1 MSNLI
6 VIGTQWGD
14 EGKGKIVDLLSSEA
28 DTIVRFQGGHNA
40 GHTLVVGDKIF
51 KLSLLPSGIIREN
64 KIAVI
69 GNGVVLDPWKLLE
82 EIEQLSS
89 RGIKIGSERLII
101 SENTPLI
108 LPPHKDLDLLRE
120 KRAGKEKIGTTGRG
134 IGPAYEDKVGRRALR
149 TGDLQNTDE
158 IKRKLKNL
166 KAHHDILRA
175 GLGAPDINEEQLFN
189 ELMLVGEKIKPF
201 IKPVWKILD
210 KQIKKNQNILFEG
223 AQGSMLDVDFGT
235 YPFVTSSST
244 IAAAAAI
251 GSGVAHNKIKSVL
264 GITKAYT
271 TRVGEGPMPTELTD
285 SIGRYLAI
293 EGNEKGTVT
302 GRDRRCGWFDAPLV
316 KRSCILNGVTS
327 LALTKIDVLDK
338 LETIKI
344 CTGYRVDKEEHSDFP
359 VTTSLTKRLTPIY
372 EEINGWNTSTV
383 GLEKISELPSNA
395 RIYIQRI
402 EELTGSKVSI
412 ISTGPERNQTITI
425 HSPFQPTK
433 A

>member
-14 EGKGKIVDLLSSEA
+14 EGKGKIVDLLSSKA

-40 GHTLVVGDKIF
+40 GHTLVVGDQVF
-51 KLSLLPSGIIREN
+51 KLSLLPSGVIRED

-82 EIEQLSS
+82 EIEQLNS
-89 RGIKIGSERLII
+89 RGIKICSDRFLI

-108 LPPHKDLDLLRE
+108 LPFHKDLDLLRE
-120 KRAGKEKIGTTGRG
+120 QKAGKEKIGTTGRG

-149 TGDLQNTDE
+149 TGDLKDPNQV
-158 IKRKLKNL
+158 KRKLNIIKE
-166 KAHHDILRA
+166 HHDILRA
-175 GLGAPDINEEQLFN
+175 GLGATDIDEEQLFD
-189 ELMLVGEKIKPF
+189 ELMIVGKKINMF
-201 IKPVWKILD
+201 IKPVWKILNE
-210 KQIKKNQNILFEG
+210 QIKKNKNILFEG

-251 GSGVAHNKIKSVL
+251 GSGVAHNKINSVL

-285 SIGRYLAI
+285 SIGRYLSE

-316 KRSCILNGVTS
+316 RRSCLLNGVTS

-338 LETIKI
+338 LEKIKI
-344 CTGYRVDKEEHSDFP
+344 CVGYRIEKEEYTDFP
-359 VTTSLTKRLTPIY
+359 VSTSLSNKLSPIY
-372 EEINGWNTSTV
+372 EEIDGWNTSTV
-383 GLEKISELPSNA
+383 GLEKIDQMPIKA
-395 RIYIQRI
+395 RAYIQRI
-402 EELTGSKVSI
+402 EELSETEVSI
-412 ISTGPERNQTITI
+412 ISTGPERNQTIFI
-425 HSPFQPTK
+425 NDPF
-433 A
+433 

>member
-108 LPPHKDLDLLRE
+108 LPFHKDLDLLRE

-134 IGPAYEDKVGRRALR
+134 IGPAYEDKVGRRAIR
-149 TGDLQNTDE
+149 TGDLQNADE
-158 IKRKLKNL
+158 IKRKLKNM
-166 KAHHDILRA
+166 KVHHDILRA
-175 GLGAPDINEEQLFN
+175 GLGAPDINEEQLFH
-189 ELMLVGEKIKPF
+189 ELTQVGEKIKTF
-201 IKPVWKILD
+201 IKPVWKILN

-285 SIGRYLAI
+285 SIGRYLAV

-344 CTGYRVDKEEHSDFP
+344 CTGYRVDKDELSDFP
-359 VTTSLTKRLTPIY
+359 VTTSLTKKLTPIY
-372 EEINGWNTSTV
+372 EEIDGWNTSTV
-383 GLEKISELPSNA
+383 GLEKMSELPLNA

-402 EELTGSKVSI
+402 EELTESKVSI

-425 HSPFQPTK
+425 NSPFQSN
-433 A
+433 

>member
-108 LPPHKDLDLLRE
+108 LPFHKDLDLLRE

-149 TGDLQNTDE
+149 TGDLQNADE
-158 IKRKLKNL
+158 IKRKLKNM
-166 KAHHDILRA
+166 KVHHDILRA
-175 GLGAPDINEEQLFN
+175 GLGAPDINEEQLFH
-189 ELMLVGEKIKPF
+189 ELMQVGEKIKTF
-201 IKPVWKILD
+201 IKPVWKILN

-285 SIGRYLAI
+285 NIGRYLAV

-344 CTGYRVDKEEHSDFP
+344 CTGYRVDKDELSDFP
-359 VTTSLTKRLTPIY
+359 VTTSLTKKLTPIY
-372 EEINGWNTSTV
+372 EEIDGWNTSTV
-383 GLEKISELPSNA
+383 GLEKMNELPLNA

-402 EELTGSKVSI
+402 EELTESKVSI

-425 HSPFQPTK
+425 NSPFQSN
-433 A
+433 

>member
-108 LPPHKDLDLLRE
+108 LPFHKDLDLLRE

-149 TGDLQNTDE
+149 TGDLQNADE
-158 IKRKLKNL
+158 IKRKLKNM
-166 KAHHDILRA
+166 KVHHDILRA
-175 GLGAPDINEEQLFN
+175 GLGAPDINEEQLFH
-189 ELMLVGEKIKPF
+189 ELMQVGEKIKTF
-201 IKPVWKILD
+201 IKPVWKILN

-285 SIGRYLAI
+285 NIGRYLAV

-344 CTGYRVDKEEHSDFP
+344 CTGYRVDKDELSDFP
-359 VTTSLTKRLTPIY
+359 VTTSLTKKLTPIY

-383 GLEKISELPSNA
+383 GLEKMNELPLNA

-402 EELTGSKVSI
+402 EELTETKVSI

-425 HSPFQPTK
+425 NSPFQSN
-433 A
+433 

>member
-40 GHTLVVGDKIF
+40 GHTLVIGNQVF
-51 KLSLLPSGIIREN
+51 KLSLLPSGIIRNN

-82 EIEQLSS
+82 EIDQLNS
-89 RGIKIGSERLII
+89 RGIKVSSDRLLI

-108 LPPHKDLDLLRE
+108 LPFHKDLDLLRE
-120 KRAGKEKIGTTGRG
+120 QKAGKEKIGTTGRG

-149 TGDLQNTDE
+149 TGDLKDPNE
-158 IKRKLKNL
+158 VKRKLNFI

-175 GLGAPDINEEQLFN
+175 GLDASEIDEEKLFN
-189 ELMLVGEKIKPF
+189 ELMIIGEKISNF
-201 IKPVWKILD
+201 IKPVWKFLNEEITQN
-210 KQIKKNQNILFEG
+210 KNILFEG

-244 IAAAAAI
+244 IAAAAAL
-251 GSGVAHNKIKSVL
+251 GSGVAHNKINSVL

-271 TRVGEGPMPTELTD
+271 TRVGEGPMPTELFD
-285 SIGRYLAI
+285 SLGQYLAV

-316 KRSCILNGVTS
+316 KRSCLLNGVTS

-338 LETIKI
+338 LEKIKI
-344 CTGYRVDKEEHSDFP
+344 CIGYRVEEEEISDFP
-359 VTTSLTKRLTPIY
+359 VSTSLANKLSPIY
-372 EEINGWNTSTV
+372 EEIDGWNTSTV
-383 GLEKISELPSNA
+383 GLEKIDQMPLKA
-395 RIYIQRI
+395 RAYITRI
-402 EELTGSKVSI
+402 EELTECEVSI
-412 ISTGPERNQTITI
+412 ISTGPERNQTILI
-425 HSPFQPTK
+425 NNPF
-433 A
+433 

>member
-6 VIGTQWGD
+6 IIGTQWGD

-28 DTIVRFQGGHNA
+28 DIIVRFQGGHNA
-40 GHTLVVGDKIF
+40 GHTLVVGDKVF

-89 RGIKIGSERLII
+89 RGIKIGSERLMI

-108 LPPHKDLDLLRE
+108 LPFHKDLDLLRE
-120 KRAGKEKIGTTGRG
+120 QKAGKEKIGTTGRG

-149 TGDLQNTDE
+149 TGDLQNKDE
-158 IKRKLKNL
+158 IKRKLKNI

-175 GLGAPDINEEQLFN
+175 GLGTTDIDEEQLFN
-189 ELMLVGEKIKPF
+189 ELMIVGKKINTF
-201 IKPVWKILD
+201 IKPVWKILNE
-210 KQIKKNQNILFEG
+210 QIKKDKNILFEG

-285 SIGRYLAI
+285 NIGRYLAV

-338 LETIKI
+338 LEKIKI
-344 CTGYRVDKEEHSDFP
+344 CTGYRVDKEELSDIP
-359 VTTSLTKRLTPIY
+359 VSTSLTKRLTPIY
-372 EEINGWNTSTV
+372 EEIDGWNTSTV
-383 GLEKISELPSNA
+383 GLEKISQLPLNA
-395 RIYIQRI
+395 RAYIQRI
-402 EELTGSKVSI
+402 EELTESKVSI

-425 HSPFQPTK
+425 NSPF
-433 A
+433 

>member
-6 VIGTQWGD
+6 IIGTQWGD

-40 GHTLVVGDKIF
+40 GHTLVIGDQVF
-51 KLSLLPSGIIREN
+51 KLSLLPSGIIRKN

-82 EIEQLSS
+82 EITQLNS
-89 RGIKIGSERLII
+89 RGIKVNSDRLII

-108 LPPHKDLDLLRE
+108 LPFHKDLDLLRE
-120 KRAGKEKIGTTGRG
+120 QKAGKEKIGTTGRG

-149 TGDLQNTDE
+149 TGDLKDPNE
-158 IKRKLKNL
+158 VKRKINII

-175 GLGAPDINEEQLFN
+175 GLDASDIDEEKLFN
-189 ELMLVGEKIKPF
+189 ELMIVGEKISKF
-201 IKPVWKILD
+201 VKPVWKFLNEEIT
-210 KQIKKNQNILFEG
+210 KNKNILFEG

-244 IAAAAAI
+244 IAAAAAL
-251 GSGVAHNKIKSVL
+251 GSGVAHNKINSVL

-271 TRVGEGPMPTELTD
+271 TRVGEGPMPTELFD
-285 SIGRYLAI
+285 SLGQHLAV

-302 GRDRRCGWFDAPLV
+302 GRARRCGWFDAPLV
-316 KRSCILNGVTS
+316 RRSCVLNGVTS

-338 LETIKI
+338 LEKIKI
-344 CTGYRVDKEEHSDFP
+344 CIGYRFEKEEHLDFP
-359 VTTSLTKRLTPIY
+359 VSTSLASKLSPIY
-372 EEINGWNTSTV
+372 EEIDGWNTSTV
-383 GLEKISELPSNA
+383 GLEKIDQMPTKA
-395 RIYIQRI
+395 REYIQRI
-402 EELTGSKVSI
+402 EELTECRVSI
-412 ISTGPERNQTITI
+412 ISTGPERNQTILI
-425 HSPFQPTK
+425 NNPFIV
-433 A
+433 

>member
-40 GHTLVVGDKIF
+40 GHTLVIGNQVF
-51 KLSLLPSGIIREN
+51 KLSLLPSGIIRNN

-82 EIEQLSS
+82 EIDQLNS
-89 RGIKIGSERLII
+89 RGIKVSSDRLLI

-108 LPPHKDLDLLRE
+108 LPFHKDLDLLRE
-120 KRAGKEKIGTTGRG
+120 QKAGKEKIGTTGRG

-149 TGDLQNTDE
+149 TGDLKDPNE
-158 IKRKLKNL
+158 VKRKLNFI

-175 GLGAPDINEEQLFN
+175 GLDASEIDEEKLFN
-189 ELMLVGEKIKPF
+189 ELMIIGEKISNF
-201 IKPVWKILD
+201 IKPVWKFLNEEIT
-210 KQIKKNQNILFEG
+210 KNKKILFEG

-244 IAAAAAI
+244 TAAAAAL
-251 GSGVAHNKIKSVL
+251 GSGVAHNKINSVL

-271 TRVGEGPMPTELTD
+271 TRVGEGPMPTELFD
-285 SIGRYLAI
+285 SFGQYLAV

-316 KRSCILNGVTS
+316 RRSCVLNGVTS

-338 LETIKI
+338 LEKIKI
-344 CTGYRVDKEEHSDFP
+344 CIGYRVEKEECSDFP
-359 VTTSLTKRLTPIY
+359 VSTSLANKLSPIY
-372 EEINGWNTSTV
+372 EEIDGWNTSTV
-383 GLEKISELPSNA
+383 GLEKIDQMPLKA
-395 RIYIQRI
+395 RAYIQRI
-402 EELTGSKVSI
+402 EELTESTVSI
-412 ISTGPERNQTITI
+412 ISTGPERNQTIFI
-425 HSPFQPTK
+425 SNPF
-433 A
+433 

>member
-108 LPPHKDLDLLRE
+108 LPFHKDLDLLRE

-149 TGDLQNTDE
+149 TGDLQNADE
-158 IKRKLKNL
+158 IKRKLKNM

-175 GLGAPDINEEQLFN
+175 GLGAPDINEEQLFH
-189 ELMLVGEKIKPF
+189 ELTQVGEKIKTF
-201 IKPVWKILD
+201 IKPAWKILNQ
-210 KQIKKNQNILFEG
+210 QIKKNQNILFEG

-285 SIGRYLAI
+285 NIGRYLAV

-344 CTGYRVDKEEHSDFP
+344 CTGYRVDKDELPDFP
-359 VTTSLTKRLTPIY
+359 VTTSLTKNLMPIY
-372 EEINGWNTSTV
+372 EEIDGWNTSTV
-383 GLEKISELPSNA
+383 GLEKMSELPLNA

-402 EELTGSKVSI
+402 EELTESKVSI

-425 HSPFQPTK
+425 NSPFQSN
-433 A
+433 

>member
-108 LPPHKDLDLLRE
+108 LPFHKDLDLLRE

-149 TGDLQNTDE
+149 TGDLQNADE
-158 IKRKLKNL
+158 IKRKLKNM
-166 KAHHDILRA
+166 KVHHDILRA
-175 GLGAPDINEEQLFN
+175 GLGAPDINEEQLFH
-189 ELMLVGEKIKPF
+189 ELTEVGEKIKTF
-201 IKPVWKILD
+201 IKPVWKILN

-285 SIGRYLAI
+285 NIGRYLAV

-344 CTGYRVDKEEHSDFP
+344 CTGYRVDKDELSDFP
-359 VTTSLTKRLTPIY
+359 VTTSLTKKLTPIY
-372 EEINGWNTSTV
+372 EEIDGWNTSTV
-383 GLEKISELPSNA
+383 GLEKMSELPLNA

-402 EELTGSKVSI
+402 EELTESKVSI

-425 HSPFQPTK
+425 NSPFQSN
-433 A
+433 

>member
-40 GHTLVVGDKIF
+40 GHTLVIGNQVF
-51 KLSLLPSGIIREN
+51 KLSLLPSGIIRNN

-82 EIEQLSS
+82 EIDQLNS
-89 RGIKIGSERLII
+89 RGIKVSSDRLLI

-108 LPPHKDLDLLRE
+108 LPFHKDLDLLRE
-120 KRAGKEKIGTTGRG
+120 QKAGKEKIGTTGRG

-149 TGDLQNTDE
+149 TGDLKDPNE
-158 IKRKLKNL
+158 VKRKLNFI

-175 GLGAPDINEEQLFN
+175 GLDASEIDEEKLFN
-189 ELMLVGEKIKPF
+189 ELMIIGEKISNF
-201 IKPVWKILD
+201 IKPVWKFLNEEIANN
-210 KQIKKNQNILFEG
+210 KKILFEG

-244 IAAAAAI
+244 TAAAAAL
-251 GSGVAHNKIKSVL
+251 GSGVAHNKINSVL

-271 TRVGEGPMPTELTD
+271 TRVGEGPMPTELFD
-285 SIGRYLAI
+285 SLGQYLAV

-316 KRSCILNGVTS
+316 RRSCVLNGVTS

-338 LETIKI
+338 LEKIKI
-344 CTGYRVDKEEHSDFP
+344 CIGYRVEKEECLDFP
-359 VTTSLTKRLTPIY
+359 VSTSLANKLSPIY
-372 EEINGWNTSTV
+372 EEIDGWNTSTV
-383 GLEKISELPSNA
+383 GLEKIDQMPLKA
-395 RIYIQRI
+395 RAYIQRI
-402 EELTGSKVSI
+402 EELTESTVSI
-412 ISTGPERNQTITI
+412 ISTGPERNQTIFI
-425 HSPFQPTK
+425 SNPF
-433 A
+433 

>member
-40 GHTLVVGDKIF
+40 GHTLVIDDQVF
-51 KLSLLPSGIIREN
+51 KLSLLPSGIIRNN
-64 KIAVI
+64 KIVVI

-82 EIEQLSS
+82 EIDQLNT
-89 RGIKIGSERLII
+89 RGIKVGSDRLII

-108 LPPHKDLDLLRE
+108 LPLHKDLDLLRE
-120 KRAGKEKIGTTGRG
+120 QKAGKEKIGTTGRG

-149 TGDLQNTDE
+149 AGDLKDISE
-158 IKRKLKNL
+158 VKRKLNFI
-166 KAHHDILRA
+166 KAHHDILRV
-175 GLGAPDINEEQLFN
+175 GLGAHAIDEEELFD
-189 ELMLVGEKIKPF
+189 ELMIVGKKIRDF
-201 IKPVWKILD
+201 IKPAWKLLNE
-210 KQIKKNQNILFEG
+210 QIAENKNILFEG

-244 IAAAAAI
+244 NAASAAL
-251 GSGVAHNKIKSVL
+251 GSGIAHNKINSVL

-271 TRVGEGPMPTELTD
+271 TRVGEGPMPTELFD
-285 SIGRYLAI
+285 DIGQYLAE

-316 KRSCILNGVTS
+316 RRSCLLNGITS

-338 LETIKI
+338 LEKIKI
-344 CTGYRVDKEEHSDFP
+344 CIGYRVEEEEFADFP
-359 VTTSLTKRLTPIY
+359 VTTSTAKKLTPIF
-372 EEINGWNTSTV
+372 EEIDGWNSSTV
-383 GLEKISELPSNA
+383 GLEKIDHMPTKA
-395 RIYIQRI
+395 RAYIQRI
-402 EELTGSKVSI
+402 EELTETNVSI
-412 ISTGPERNQTITI
+412 VSTGPKRNQTIFITN
-425 HSPFQPTK
+425 PF
-433 A
+433 

>member
-28 DTIVRFQGGHNA
+28 DIIVRFQGGHNA
-40 GHTLVVGDKIF
+40 GHTLVIGDQVF
-51 KLSLLPSGIIREN
+51 KLSLLPSGIIRSN

-82 EIEQLSS
+82 EIDQLNA
-89 RGIKIGSERLII
+89 RGIKVGSDRLII

-108 LPPHKDLDLLRE
+108 LPFHKDLDLLRE
-120 KRAGKEKIGTTGRG
+120 QKAGKEKIGTTGRG

-149 TGDLQNTDE
+149 AGDLKDITE
-158 IKRKLKNL
+158 VKRKLNVI
-166 KAHHDILRA
+166 KAHHDILRM
-175 GLGAPDINEEQLFN
+175 GLGAHAIDEEELCN
-189 ELMLVGEKIKPF
+189 ELMIVGKKIHDF
-201 IKPVWKILD
+201 IKPVWKLLNE
-210 KQIKKNQNILFEG
+210 QIAENKNILFEG

-244 IAAAAAI
+244 NAASAAL
-251 GSGVAHNKIKSVL
+251 GSGIAHNKINSVL

-271 TRVGEGPMPTELTD
+271 TRVGEGPMPTELFD
-285 SIGRYLAI
+285 DIGQYLAE

-316 KRSCILNGVTS
+316 RRSCLLNGITS

-338 LETIKI
+338 LEKIKI
-344 CTGYRVDKEEHSDFP
+344 CIGYRVEEEQFADFP
-359 VTTSLTKRLTPIY
+359 VTTSIANRLTPVF
-372 EEINGWNTSTV
+372 EEIDGWNTSTV
-383 GLEKISELPSNA
+383 GLEKIDQMPAKA
-395 RIYIQRI
+395 RAYIQRI
-402 EELTGSKVSI
+402 EELTETNVSI
-412 ISTGPERNQTITI
+412 ISTGPERNQSIFITN
-425 HSPFQPTK
+425 PF
-433 A
+433 

>member
-108 LPPHKDLDLLRE
+108 LPFHKDLDLLRE

-134 IGPAYEDKVGRRALR
+134 IGPAYEDKIGRRALR
-149 TGDLQNTDE
+149 TGDLQNADE
-158 IKRKLKNL
+158 IKRKLKNM
-166 KAHHDILRA
+166 KVHHDILRA
-175 GLGAPDINEEQLFN
+175 GLGAPDINEEQLFH
-189 ELMLVGEKIKPF
+189 ELTQVGEKIKTF
-201 IKPVWKILD
+201 IKPVWKILN

-285 SIGRYLAI
+285 NIGRYLAL

-344 CTGYRVDKEEHSDFP
+344 CTGYRVDKDELSDFP
-359 VTTSLTKRLTPIY
+359 VTTSLTKKLTPIY
-372 EEINGWNTSTV
+372 EEIDGWNTSTV
-383 GLEKISELPSNA
+383 GLEKMSELPLNA

-402 EELTGSKVSI
+402 EELTESKVSI

-425 HSPFQPTK
+425 NSPFQSN
-433 A
+433 

>member
-108 LPPHKDLDLLRE
+108 LPFHKDLDLLRE

-149 TGDLQNTDE
+149 TGDLQNADE
-158 IKRKLKNL
+158 IKRKLKNM
-166 KAHHDILRA
+166 KVHHDILRA
-175 GLGAPDINEEQLFN
+175 GLGAPDINEEQLFH
-189 ELMLVGEKIKPF
+189 ELTQVSEKIKTF
-201 IKPVWKILD
+201 IKPVWKILN

-285 SIGRYLAI
+285 NIGRYLAV

-344 CTGYRVDKEEHSDFP
+344 CTGYRVDKDELSDFP
-359 VTTSLTKRLTPIY
+359 VTTSLTKKLTPIY
-372 EEINGWNTSTV
+372 EEIDGWNTSTV
-383 GLEKISELPSNA
+383 GLEKMSELPLNA
-395 RIYIQRI
+395 RIYIERI
-402 EELTGSKVSI
+402 EELTESKVSI

-425 HSPFQPTK
+425 NSPFQSN
-433 A
+433 

>member
-108 LPPHKDLDLLRE
+108 LPFHKDLDLLRE

-149 TGDLQNTDE
+149 TGDLQNADE
-158 IKRKLKNL
+158 IKRKLKNM
-166 KAHHDILRA
+166 KVHHDILRA
-175 GLGAPDINEEQLFN
+175 GLGAPDINEEQLFH
-189 ELMLVGEKIKPF
+189 ELTQVGEKIKTF
-201 IKPVWKILD
+201 IKPVWKILN

-285 SIGRYLAI
+285 NIGRYLAL

-344 CTGYRVDKEEHSDFP
+344 CTGYRVDKDELSDFP
-359 VTTSLTKRLTPIY
+359 VTTSLTKKLTPIY
-372 EEINGWNTSTV
+372 EEIDGWNTSTV
-383 GLEKISELPSNA
+383 GLEKMSELPLNA

-402 EELTGSKVSI
+402 EELTESKVSI

-425 HSPFQPTK
+425 NSPFQSN
-433 A
+433 

>member
-89 RGIKIGSERLII
+89 RGIKIDSERLII

-108 LPPHKDLDLLRE
+108 LPFHKDLDLLRE

-149 TGDLQNTDE
+149 TGDLQNADE
-158 IKRKLKNL
+158 IKRKLKNM
-166 KAHHDILRA
+166 KVHHDILRA
-175 GLGAPDINEEQLFN
+175 GLGAPDINEEQLFH
-189 ELMLVGEKIKPF
+189 ELTQVGEKIKTF
-201 IKPVWKILD
+201 IKPVWKILN

-285 SIGRYLAI
+285 NIGRYLAV

-344 CTGYRVDKEEHSDFP
+344 CTGYRVDKDKLSDFP
-359 VTTSLTKRLTPIY
+359 VTTSLTKKLTPIY
-372 EEINGWNTSTV
+372 EEIDGWNTSTV
-383 GLEKISELPSNA
+383 GLEKMSELPLNA

-402 EELTGSKVSI
+402 EELTESKVSI

-425 HSPFQPTK
+425 NSPFQSN
-433 A
+433 

>member
-6 VIGTQWGD
+6 IIGTQWGD

-40 GHTLVVGDKIF
+40 GHTLVIGDQVF
-51 KLSLLPSGIIREN
+51 KLSLLPSGIIRKN

-82 EIEQLSS
+82 EIKQLNS
-89 RGIKIGSERLII
+89 RGIKVNSDRLII

-108 LPPHKDLDLLRE
+108 LPFHKDLDLLRE
-120 KRAGKEKIGTTGRG
+120 QKAGKEKIGTTGRG

-149 TGDLQNTDE
+149 TGDLKDPNE
-158 IKRKLKNL
+158 VKRKINII

-175 GLGAPDINEEQLFN
+175 GLDASDIDEEKLFN
-189 ELMLVGEKIKPF
+189 ELMIVGEKINKF
-201 IKPVWKILD
+201 IKPVWKFLNEEIT
-210 KQIKKNQNILFEG
+210 KNKNILFEG

-244 IAAAAAI
+244 IAAAAAL
-251 GSGVAHNKIKSVL
+251 GSGVAHNKINFVL

-271 TRVGEGPMPTELTD
+271 TRVGEGPMPTELFD
-285 SIGRYLAI
+285 SLGQHLAV

-302 GRDRRCGWFDAPLV
+302 GRARRCGWFDAPLV
-316 KRSCILNGVTS
+316 RRSCVLNGVTS

-338 LETIKI
+338 LEKIKI
-344 CTGYRVDKEEHSDFP
+344 CIGYRFEEEEHLDFP
-359 VTTSLTKRLTPIY
+359 VSTSLASKLSPIY
-372 EEINGWNTSTV
+372 EEIDGWNTSTV
-383 GLEKISELPSNA
+383 GLEKIDQMPTKA
-395 RIYIQRI
+395 REYIQRI
-402 EELTGSKVSI
+402 EELTECRVSI
-412 ISTGPERNQTITI
+412 ISTGPERNQTILI
-425 HSPFQPTK
+425 NNPFIV
-433 A
+433 